1 MLSAAPTVDVS
12 AAIVGQ
18 PLATASIAGA
28 TIQIQHANSTTLLPR
43 FETSISVLQGVVT
56 NSAGVPVTL
65 DYELGDTADDAS
77 LTLSPGT
84 VPAGSGVLQI
94 SQPPGLDP
102 LGPRLSSMEPPGP
115 VIGPQPPAGP
125 EPVSVSNPGNAP
137 VSVAPGLASPAPPT
151 VAAGPTGR
159 SASDNGPRWLSASF
173 SPAEAHRLDT
183 VSQPLDTVSQPA
195 DQQTAVPSRD
205 AQTRSSLQP
214 TRLTS
219 QTFCVVTEVPS
230 VARGDD
236 DPHVLDAG
244 GPLIGTQATPTA
256 PRSIDRASAEPSQEA
271 TPGAAHDA
279 AMAGWIAGP
288 RLAEALVRSL
298 TAGRESSSAREELLL
313 EGDAESV
320 DEAADSWVR
329 SERWF
334 GDERHWVG
342 AALAVIALK
351 SLHSLDR
358 GQPAET
364 ARPRLLRKSQS
375 TGTSR

>member
-12 AAIVGQ
+12 VAMVGQ
-18 PLATASIAGA
+18 PQVAGTLTEA
-28 TIQIQHANSTTLLPR
+28 TIQIQQVTSTDQWSLG
-43 FETSISVLQGVVT
+43 ETSILVLPAVVT
-56 NSAGVPVTL
+56 NAAGGSVTL
-65 DYELGDTADDAS
+65 DYVLGDNAWDESVRLRAQ
-77 LTLSPGT
+77 GE
-84 VPAGSGVLQI
+84 PAGSGGWQLG
-94 SQPPGLDP
+94 QPPRLDP
-102 LGPRLSSMEPPGP
+102 VGPHLGSTAPPGP

-137 VSVAPGLASPAPPT
+137 VGAAPGLASPAPPT
-151 VAAGPTGR
+151 VAAPTGR
-159 SASDNGPRWLSASF
+159 SVSDNGSRWLSASF
-173 SPAEAHRLDT
+173 SPAETHCLDT
-183 VSQPLDTVSQPA
+183 VSQPV
-195 DQQTAVPSRD
+195 DQQVTLPPRD

-230 VARGDD
+230 VARGDEA
-236 DPHVLDAG
+236 PHVLDAR
-244 GPLIGTQATPTA
+244 GPLIGTQAAPTA
-256 PRSIDRASAEPSQEA
+256 PRSLDRASAEPSQDA
-271 TPGAAHDA
+271 RPGAAHDA
-279 AMAGWIAGP
+279 AIASWIAGP

-298 TAGRESSSAREELLL
+298 TAGRASSSAREELLL
-313 EGDAESV
+313 EEDAESV
-320 DEAADSWVR
+320 DEVADSWIR